1 MSARRQPGP
10 LPATLSGFAPGRS
23 RCWLSRW
30 LTFLAAA
37 WLPTRPT
44 TLKGR

>member
-1 MSARRQPGP
+1 MRAGLRGDP
-10 LPATLSGFAPGRS
+10 LPATLSGVSPRPGRIT
-23 RCWLSRW
+23 RW